1 MNTIMVRT
9 VRTGASAYLRYGY
22 EATFGDIAS
31 ETCTKKFGLQDT
43 VNSLTLTHNRIDLAS
58 LGQVEYGTYAYGQQ
72 AASLGVGF
80 TLSNPWIFES
90 LLGTPTVATNTFT
103 FGALANGTPTT
114 PKTIQ
119 AVVGVGGSATDVTR
133 TLKGGIVNS
142 LGINTSI
149 GNTVSGTMDM
159 AFGIENA
166 PGTVTTAASVPDG
179 TAQTEFPYTFAHGR
193 LKINGATIAE
203 LQDVDI
209 TFAQNASLLYN
220 IGTNQAVD
228 AYRQIF
234 DVTGNFRASFT
245 DKAFLDHTL
254 NQIAKGTGTTY
265 AETIG
270 GSPELELKFTK
281 DGNEDITITGSGL
294 APTDFGITGIAPVEP
309 IFENIS
315 WRIKNVTVVAND
327 LATSVP

>member
-1 MNTIMVRT
+1 M
-9 VRTGASAYLRYGY
+9 
-22 EATFGDIAS
+22 
-31 ETCTKKFGLQDT
+31 
-43 VNSLTLTHNRIDLAS
+43 
-58 LGQVEYGTYAYGQQ
+58 
-72 AASLGVGF
+72 
-80 TLSNPWIFES
+80 
-90 LLGTPTVATNTFT
+90 
-103 FGALANGTPTT
+103 AL
-114 PKTIQ
+114 
-119 AVVGVGGSATDVTR
+119 
-133 TLKGGIVNS
+133 
-142 LGINTSI
+142 
-149 GNTVSGTMDM
+149 
-159 AFGIENA
+159 GIENA

-193 LKINGATIAE
+193 LKINNTVVAE

-220 IGTNQAVD
+220 VGTNQAVD

-234 DVTGNFRASFT
+234 DVTGNFRASHT
-245 DKAFLDHTL
+245 DKEFLDYTL

-270 GSPELELKFTK
+270 GTPELELKFTK
-281 DGNEDITITGSGL
+281 DDNEDITITGSGL

-327 LATSVP
+327 LATAVP

>member
-1 MNTIMVRT
+1 MVT
-9 VRTGASAYLRYGY
+9 YTGAGASLFYKY
-22 EATFGDIAS
+22 ETTYCDTSDTIPVS
-31 ETCTKKFGLQDT
+31 SNIFGLNARVT
-43 VNSLTLTHNRIDLAS
+43 SLSLTTNRIDINK
-58 LGQVEYGTYAYGQQ
+58 LGQVEPTAYAYGQQ
-72 AASLGVGF
+72 AASLGFGV

-90 LLGTPTVATNTFT
+90 LFVTPTVATNTFT

-114 PKTIQ
+114 PSTIQ

-133 TLKGGIVNS
+133 TLRGGIVNS

-149 GNTVSGTMDM
+149 GNTVAGTMDM

-193 LKINGATIAE
+193 LKINGGTIAE

-220 IGTNQAVD
+220 VGTNQAVD

-270 GSPELELKFTK
+270 GTPELELKFTK
-281 DGNEDITITGSGL
+281 DDNEDITITGRGL

-327 LATSVP
+327 LATAVP